1 MAEQEKLRAEDIPD
15 EEFSL
20 TGGAEEQGIT
30 ISSDLIRGH
39 INTIILRSLYD
50 GDKYG
55 YDIINEIEKKSGGLY
70 TLKQPTLYSALKRL
84 ETLRYVESYYGDF
97 SNGGR
102 RKYFRL
108 TDKGK
113 EITERNLSE
122 WEYSRTII
130 DSLISDGNAHYDF
143 SFITEKQKELLDI
156 KKTLAARESALEDER
171 NALNNLKNELQ
182 RERSLLSVQSSSLST
197 QKSDF
202 NELKDKINAQK
213 AELEE
218 KQRILSEKQGEIDDK
233 EIELNEKQ
241 NEIREAKAELERQ
254 RGEIDALKNTV
265 EFQKI
270 ELDDKITELDEVK
283 ASTVAQSEELE
294 EKQSELSSLQEE
306 LAQKQDD
313 LLSIQAELEESAPRS
328 KRQKAL
334 AERESAVS
342 TLQSSAADKESELA
356 ARTAALEAAETRLA
370 DKQKKSKPPKKKSG
384 FSAQTS
390 KNGRSPSIPCGRSST
405 KKPRIITTCFPASE
419 TNSRSW
425 RNRKSCSNSGRRNMK
440 ACGRKTKSFRR

>member
-1 MAEQEKLRAEDIPD
+1 MIQQEKASAADEIPED
-15 EEFSL
+15 EFSL

-84 ETLRYVESYYGDF
+84 ETLHYVESYYGDF

-108 TDKGK
+108 TNSGK

-156 KKTLAARESALEDER
+156 KKTLSAREAALEDER
-171 NALNNLKNELQ
+171 SALNNLKNELQ

-202 NELKDKINAQK
+202 NELKDKIRTQK
-213 AELEE
+213 EELEE
-218 KQRILSEKQGEIDDK
+218 KERILSEKQNEIDAK
-233 EIELNEKQ
+233 EMQLNEKQ
-241 NEIREAKAELERQ
+241 REILEAKEELERQ
-254 RGEIDALKNTV
+254 REEIDALKNRI
-265 EFQKI
+265 ESQKI

-283 ASTVAQSEELE
+283 AETSSQAEELQ
-294 EKQSELSSLQEE
+294 EKQNELFSMQEE
-306 LAQKQDD
+306 L
-313 LLSIQAELEESAPRS
+313 SR
-328 KRQKAL
+328 KRK
-334 AERESAVS
+334 
-342 TLQSSAADKESELA
+342 
-356 ARTAALEAAETRLA
+356 
-370 DKQKKSKPPKKKSG
+370 
-384 FSAQTS
+384 
-390 KNGRSPSIPCGRSST
+390 I
-405 KKPRIITTCFPASE
+405 
-419 TNSRSW
+419 
-425 RNRKSCSNSGRRNMK
+425 
-440 ACGRKTKSFRR
+440 

>member
-1 MAEQEKLRAEDIPD
+1 MAQQEKTPLKDEIPD

-84 ETLRYVESYYGDF
+84 ESLHYVESYYGDF

-113 EITERNLSE
+113 EITEKNLSE

-143 SFITEKQKELLDI
+143 SFITEKQKELIDI
-156 KKTLAARESALEDER
+156 KKMLSARESALEDER
-171 NALNNLKNELQ
+171 NALNNLKN
-182 RERSLLSVQSSSLST
+182 ERSLLSVQSSSLST

-202 NELKDKINAQK
+202 NELKEKIRMQK
-213 AELEE
+213 EELEE
-218 KQRILSEKQGEIDDK
+218 KQRTLSEKQGEIEAK
-233 EIELNEKQ
+233 EIELDEKEYQ
-241 NEIREAKAELERQ
+241 IREAKAELERQ
-254 RGEIDALKNTV
+254 RTEIENLKATV
-265 EFQKI
+265 DTQKT
-270 ELDDKITELDEVK
+270 ELDDKISELDEVK
-283 ASTVAQSEELE
+283 ASRTRVISESVSR
-294 EKQSELSSLQEE
+294 KRRS
-306 LAQKQDD
+306 DHFR
-313 LLSIQAELEESAPRS
+313 SILR
-328 KRQKAL
+328 
-334 AERESAVS
+334 
-342 TLQSSAADKESELA
+342 
-356 ARTAALEAAETRLA
+356 
-370 DKQKKSKPPKKKSG
+370 
-384 FSAQTS
+384 
-390 KNGRSPSIPCGRSST
+390 
-405 KKPRIITTCFPASE
+405 
-419 TNSRSW
+419 
-425 RNRKSCSNSGRRNMK
+425 
-440 ACGRKTKSFRR
+440 

>member
-84 ETLRYVESYYGDF
+84 EALRYVESYYGDF

-218 KQRILSEKQGEIDDK
+218 KQRILSEKQGEIDAK

-254 RGEIDALKNTV
+254 RGEIDALKT
-265 EFQKI
+265 
-270 ELDDKITELDEVK
+270 
-283 ASTVAQSEELE
+283 
-294 EKQSELSSLQEE
+294 
-306 LAQKQDD
+306 
-313 LLSIQAELEESAPRS
+313 P
-328 KRQKAL
+328 
-334 AERESAVS
+334 
-342 TLQSSAADKESELA
+342 
-356 ARTAALEAAETRLA
+356 
-370 DKQKKSKPPKKKSG
+370 
-384 FSAQTS
+384 
-390 KNGRSPSIPCGRSST
+390 
-405 KKPRIITTCFPASE
+405 
-419 TNSRSW
+419 
-425 RNRKSCSNSGRRNMK
+425 
-440 ACGRKTKSFRR
+440 